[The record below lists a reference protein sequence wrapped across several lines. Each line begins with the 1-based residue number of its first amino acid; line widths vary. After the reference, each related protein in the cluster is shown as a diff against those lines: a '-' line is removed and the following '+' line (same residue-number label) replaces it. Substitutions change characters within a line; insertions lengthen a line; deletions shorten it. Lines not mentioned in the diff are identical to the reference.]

1 MSDGLVDY
9 FEGAIGQ
16 LLERTRHL
24 RGMVPRPPKPEF
36 RTLAVACNDALDL
49 AVEKLEALHDPSA
62 WGNARAQAVRLREYR
77 RVVHEIDVVENA
89 VVAALTRNH
98 KDDVFLNQLV
108 GKIAE
113 DIAYPL
119 VPPVVTC
126 LSQGYY
132 RIYPQ
137 YNLLCVPLAE
147 SRFLL
152 QLPDLYHELG
162 HAALSDQN
170 HPASAEYNQALNR
183 ALFMVQ
189 GYLARQ
195 KQEESLAR
203 GPASFG
209 RNLDLWE
216 SCWLQFWL
224 SEFFCD
230 LFALYA
236 LGPVFVWAHFH
247 LFAQRGHDAFAVPP
261 IGDESHPCDEA
272 RTNVMLYGLSI
283 LGYSDEIA
291 KIRAYWE
298 SLTSIVPSPH
308 RPEYIRCFPDHI
320 LLKIAQEA
328 FDGYRAMGCECATEN
343 RPSALRGRFTEAWN
357 RFWMEPQSYAA
368 WESSAVGGL
377 RAFCAG
383 G

>member
-1 MSDGLVDY
+1 MNVGLVHY
-9 FEGAIGQ
+9 FEGAVGQ

-36 RTLAVACNDALDL
+36 RTLAVACNEALDL
-49 AVEKLEALHDPSA
+49 AVEKLEALHDPTV
-62 WGNARAQAVRLREYR
+62 WGNNRAQAVRLREYR

-98 KDDVFLNQLV
+98 NDDLFLNQLI

-113 DIAYPL
+113 DVSYPL
-119 VPPVVTC
+119 VPPVVSC

-162 HAALSDQN
+162 HAVLSDQN

-183 ALFMVQ
+183 ALFEVQ

-195 KQEESLAR
+195 QQAEQLAR
-203 GPASFG
+203 GPASFA

-216 SCWLQFWL
+216 SCWLEAWL

-236 LGPVFVWAHFH
+236 LGPAFAWSHFH
-247 LFAQRGHDAFAVPP
+247 LCAQRGHDPFAVPP
-261 IGDESHPCDEA
+261 IGDDSHPCDEA
-272 RTNVMLYGLSI
+272 RTSVMLYGLGI
-283 LGYSDEIA
+283 LGYPEEA
-291 KIRAYWE
+291 TKIRLHWD
-298 SLTSIVPSPH
+298 SLTSILPSPH
-308 RPEYIRCFPDHI
+308 QPEYCRCFPDHL

-328 FDGYRAMGCECATEN
+328 FDGYRAMGCAYASEE
-343 RPSALRGRFTEAWN
+343 RPSILRSKFTEAWN
-357 RFWMEPQSYAA
+357 RFWMEPKTYAF
-368 WESSAVGGL
+368 WESSAV
-377 RAFCAG
+377 RALKNHCAT
-383 G
+383 

>member
-1 MSDGLVDY
+1 MSEELDDY

-36 RTLAVACNDALDL
+36 RTLAVACNDALNL
-49 AVEKLEALHDPSA
+49 AVEKLETLREHST
-62 WGNARAQAVRLREYR
+62 WSNTRAQAVRLREYR
-77 RVVHEIDVVENA
+77 RVVHEIDLVENA

-98 KDDVFLNQLV
+98 KDDLFLNQLV

-152 QLPDLYHELG
+152 HLPDLYHELG
-162 HAALSDQN
+162 HAVLSDQT
-170 HPASAEYNQALNR
+170 HPASGEYSQALNR
-183 ALFMVQ
+183 ALFEVQ
-189 GYLARQ
+189 GYLARK
-195 KQEESLAR
+195 KQAERLAR
-203 GPASFG
+203 GPASVA

-216 SCWLQFWL
+216 KSWLESWI

-236 LGPVFVWAHFH
+236 LGPAFAWSHFH
-247 LFAQRGHDAFAVPP
+247 LCAQRGHDPFAVPP
-261 IGDESHPCDEA
+261 AGDDSHPCDEA
-272 RTNVMLYGLSI
+272 RTNVMLYGLGI
-283 LGYSDEIA
+283 LGYSDEGA
-291 KIRAYWE
+291 KIRARWE
-298 SLTSIVPSPH
+298 RLTSILPSPH

-320 LLKIAQEA
+320 LLRIAQEA
-328 FDGYRAMGCECATEN
+328 FDGYRAMNCAAATED
-343 RPSALRGRFTEAWN
+343 RPSVVRSRFTEAWS
-357 RFWMEPQSYAA
+357 RFWLEPQRYAC
-368 WESSAVGGL
+368 WESSAITEL
-377 RAFCAG
+377 KAYCAA
-383 G
+383 